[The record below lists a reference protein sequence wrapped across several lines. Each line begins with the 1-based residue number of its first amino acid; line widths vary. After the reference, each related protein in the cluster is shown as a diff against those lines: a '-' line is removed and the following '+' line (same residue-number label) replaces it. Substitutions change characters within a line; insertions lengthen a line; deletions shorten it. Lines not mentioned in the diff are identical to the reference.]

1 MSKKKKPLPLMV
13 GAAIT
18 GTSILIAMGG
28 VAFLTYGLY
37 RGLIAAFGLAPWA
50 SALATGGGAFIGAG
64 LFVAIVGSYSRWKH
78 SLHHKVEHYKDPQT
92 YVDRI
97 ETEIDTRLDS
107 DVSRTI
113 FANPKGAVVLGLAV
127 GVAAGASKDLR
138 RLLIQVGQ
146 QFRS

>member
-1 MSKKKKPLPLMV
+1 M
-13 GAAIT
+13 A
-18 GTSILIAMGG
+18 G

-50 SALATGGGAFIGAG
+50 SGLATGGGAFIAAG
-64 LFVAIVGSYSRWKH
+64 LFVMIAGVYTRWKH
-78 SLHHKVEHYKDPQT
+78 GLRHKARHFTDPRT
-92 YVDRI
+92 YADQI

-107 DVSRTI
+107 DVSRAI

-138 RLLIQVGQ
+138 RFLAQVGQ

>member
-1 MSKKKKPLPLMV
+1 MAKKKKPLPLLV
-13 GAAIT
+13 GVAIT
-18 GTSILIAMGG
+18 GTAILIAMGG

-37 RGLIAAFGLAPWA
+37 RGLIAAFDMAPWA
-50 SALATGGGAFIGAG
+50 SALATGGGAFIAAAI
-64 LFVAIVGSYSRWKH
+64 FVVAVGSYSRWKH

-107 DVSRTI
+107 DISRAV

-127 GVAAGASKDLR
+127 GVAAGASRDLR
-138 RLLIQVGQ
+138 RLLVQVGQ

>member
-1 MSKKKKPLPLMV
+1 MANKKKPLPLLV
-13 GAAIT
+13 GAAIS
-18 GTSILIAMGG
+18 GTSILIAMAG

-50 SALATGGGAFIGAG
+50 SGLATGGGAFIAAG
-64 LFVAIVGSYSRWKH
+64 LFVMIAGVYTRWKH
-78 SLHHKVEHYKDPQT
+78 GLRHKARHFTDPRT
-92 YVDRI
+92 YADQI

-107 DVSRTI
+107 DVSRAI

-138 RLLIQVGQ
+138 RFLAQVGQ